1 MRWRWRSR
9 DTRII
14 VWCVN
19 LFETAFR
26 SQARVTTF
34 TYCRLTTY
42 HVGSRCFCNTPKG
55 RFPRSFRGDGDTT
68 TGAKSSDCTPTRGCN
83 RDQLKAGGWNA
94 RYEARGSRTS
104 IYRAY
109 ISITRNAW
117 ERLTQRRASIR
128 LKRVS
133 ASFIKRG
140 ALHGSHAS
148 RTYLTGI
155 KSTTT
160 RSG

>member
-1 MRWRWRSR
+1 MQISAELQR
-9 DTRII
+9 
-14 VWCVN
+14 
-19 LFETAFR
+19 
-26 SQARVTTF
+26 
-34 TYCRLTTY
+34 
-42 HVGSRCFCNTPKG
+42 G
-55 RFPRSFRGDGDTT
+55 RRHDDGAEGGE
-68 TGAKSSDCTPTRGCN
+68 GAKSSDCTPTRGCN
-83 RDQLKAGGWNA
+83 RDQLKVGEGGGETRGMKREGRELAYAG
-94 RYEARGSRTS
+94 R
-104 IYRAY
+104 

-117 ERLTQRRASIR
+117 KRLTQRRASIR